1 MFAEMCCFGPSVA
14 LLLTVCIVLLMFMC
28 VKLHAQFA
36 HADIEMPTCFV
47 IFGSCPKHLHV

>member
-1 MFAEMCCFGPSVA
+1 VFAEMCCFGPSVA